1 MKVAIFG
8 IGLIGGSTA
17 IDLRA
22 ANFCSEIIGVGR
34 TQKNNELALHLGL
47 VDKIATKEEAIAQA
61 DLIVLTVPVN
71 NLIEELKYVL
81 DYIQPHQVVTDMG
94 STKGGII
101 DAIKNHPNRQ
111 QYVASHPMAGTEN
124 SGPSAAIP
132 NLFNGK
138 VCIICDKENS
148 NIAAVKLVEEM
159 YNVLGMRLKY
169 MEAHK
174 HDVHAAY
181 ISHISHISS
190 FVLAATVLEK
200 EKDGEVKKNLDLLE
214 KEKDEEAIL
223 EMAGGGFEST
233 VRLAKSSP
241 EMWAPIFQQNKNS
254 LLEVMDT
261 YIEKMYHF
269 RNLINKNKTEELLAF
284 MKEANEIRKIL
295 K

>member
-8 IGLIGGSTA
+8 IGLIGGSA
-17 IDLRA
+17 AKDLRA
-22 ANFCSEIIGVGR
+22 ANFCSEILGVGR
-34 TQKNNELALHLGL
+34 SQKSCDMALELGL
-47 VDKIATKEEAIAQA
+47 VDKIVSKDEAIAQA
-61 DLIVLTVPVN
+61 DLIILTVPVN
-71 NLIEELKYVL
+71 ILIDELKYVL
-81 DYIQPHQVVTDMG
+81 DRVQPDQVITDMG
-94 STKGGII
+94 STKGIII
-101 DAIKNHPNRQ
+101 DAIKDHPNRK

-124 SGPSAAIP
+124 SGPSAAIF
-132 NLFNGK
+132 NLFKGK

-148 NIAAVKLVEEM
+148 NADAVALIEQL
-159 YNVLGMRLKY
+159 YNTLGMRIKY
-169 MEAHK
+169 MDAHQ
-174 HDVHAAY
+174 HDMHAAY

-190 FVLAATVLEK
+190 FVLAATV
-200 EKDGEVKKNLDLLE
+200 LE

-241 EMWAPIFQQNKNS
+241 EMWAPIFQQNKNY

-269 RNLINKNKTEELLAF
+269 RNLINKNKNDELKDF
-284 MKEANEIRKIL
+284 MNSANEIRKIL

>member
-1 MKVAIFG
+1 MKVAIVG

-22 ANFCSEIIGVGR
+22 AKFCTEILGVGR
-34 TQKNNELALHLGL
+34 SQQSNETALKLGL
-47 VDKIATKEEAIAQA
+47 VDKIVTKEEALQYA
-61 DLIVLTVPVN
+61 DLIILTVPVN
-71 NLIEELKYVL
+71 ILIDELKYYL
-81 DYIQPHQVVTDMG
+81 DNMQSHQVITDMG
-94 STKGGII
+94 STKGIII
-101 DAIKNHPNRQ
+101 DAIQNHPNRK

-124 SGPSAAIP
+124 SGPAAAIP
-132 NLFNGK
+132 HLFKDK
-138 VCIICDKENS
+138 VCIICDKEKS
-148 NIAAVKLVEEM
+148 DQRAVALIEQL
-159 YNVLGMRLKY
+159 YQTLNMRIKY
-169 MEAHK
+169 MDAHQ
-174 HDVHAAY
+174 HDMHAAY

-200 EKDGEVKKNLDLLE
+200 ER
-214 KEKDEEAIL
+214 DEEAIL

-241 EMWAPIFQQNKNS
+241 DMWAPIFQQNKLY

-269 RNLINKNKTEELLAF
+269 RNLINKNKNEELRQF
-284 MKEANEIRKIL
+284 MQNANEIRKIV

>member
-1 MKVAIFG
+1 MKIAIFG
-8 IGLIGGSTA
+8 IGLIGGSVA
-17 IDLRA
+17 KDLRA
-22 ANFCSEIIGVGR
+22 ANFCTEIFGVGR
-34 TQKNNELALHLGL
+34 SQKNCELALELGL
-47 VDKIATKEEAIAQA
+47 VDKIVTKEEAIAQS
-61 DLIVLTVPVN
+61 DLIILTVPVN
-71 NLIEELKYVL
+71 ALIDELKFVL
-81 DYIQPHQVVTDMG
+81 DRVQPHQVITDMG
-94 STKGGII
+94 STKGIII
-101 DAIKNHPNRQ
+101 DAIKDHPNRK

-124 SGPSAAIP
+124 SGPSAAIF
-132 NLFNGK
+132 NLFKDK

-148 NIAAVKLVEEM
+148 NTEAVELIEKM

-169 MEAHK
+169 MDAHQ
-174 HDVHAAY
+174 HDMHAAY

-190 FVLAATVLEK
+190 FVLAATV
-200 EKDGEVKKNLDLLE
+200 LE

-241 EMWAPIFQQNKNS
+241 EMWAPIFQQNKNY

-269 RNLINKNKTEELLAF
+269 RNLINKNKNDELKDF
-284 MKEANEIRKIL
+284 MNSANEIRKIL

>member
-8 IGLIGGSTA
+8 IGLIGGSAA

-22 ANFCSEIIGVGR
+22 AKFCTEIIGVGR
-34 TQKNNELALHLGL
+34 SQKNNDLALELGL
-47 VDKIATKEEAIAQA
+47 VDKIATKEEAIKDA
-61 DLIVLTVPVN
+61 DLIILAVPVN
-71 NLIEELKYVL
+71 SLIDELKYVL
-81 DYIQPHQVVTDMG
+81 DNVQPHQVITDMG
-94 STKGGII
+94 STKGVII
-101 DAIKNHPNRQ
+101 DAIKEHPNRK

-124 SGPSAAIP
+124 SGPSAAIA
-132 NLFNGK
+132 NLFKDK
-138 VCIICDKENS
+138 VCIICDKENC
-148 NIAAVKLVEEM
+148 NDTALALVENLYET
-159 YNVLGMRLKY
+159 LGMRLKY
-169 MEAHK
+169 MDAHK
-174 HDVHAAY
+174 HDMHAAY

-190 FVLAATVLEK
+190 FVLAATV
-200 EKDGEVKKNLDLLE
+200 LE

-241 EMWAPIFQQNKNS
+241 NMWAPIFQQNKNY

-269 RNLINKNKTEELLAF
+269 RNLINKNKYDELKEF
-284 MKEANEIRKIL
+284 MTEANNIRKIL

>member
-1 MKVAIFG
+1 MKIAIFG
-8 IGLIGGSTA
+8 IGLIGGSVA
-17 IDLRA
+17 KDLRA
-22 ANFCSEIIGVGR
+22 ASFCSEILGVGR
-34 TQKNNELALHLGL
+34 SQKNCELAIELGL
-47 VDKIATKEEAIAQA
+47 VDKIVTKEEAIAQS
-61 DLIVLTVPVN
+61 DLIILTVPVN
-71 NLIEELKYVL
+71 VLIDELKFVL
-81 DYIQPHQVVTDMG
+81 DKVQPHQVITDMG
-94 STKGGII
+94 STKGIII
-101 DAIKNHPNRQ
+101 DAIKDHPNRK

-124 SGPSAAIP
+124 SGPSAAIF
-132 NLFNGK
+132 NLFKDK

-148 NIAAVKLVEEM
+148 NTEGVELIEKM

-169 MEAHK
+169 MDAHQ
-174 HDVHAAY
+174 HDMHAAY

-190 FVLAATVLEK
+190 FVLAATV
-200 EKDGEVKKNLDLLE
+200 LE

-241 EMWAPIFQQNKNS
+241 EMWAPIFQQNKNY

-269 RNLINKNKTEELLAF
+269 RNLINKNKNDELKDF
-284 MKEANEIRKIL
+284 MNSANEIRKIL

>member
-8 IGLIGGSTA
+8 IGLIGGSAA

-22 ANFCSEIIGVGR
+22 AGFCTEIIGVGR
-34 TQKNNELALHLGL
+34 SEQNCKLALELGL
-47 VDKIATKEEAIAQA
+47 VDKIVSKEEAIEQA
-61 DLIVLTVPVN
+61 DLIILTVPVN
-71 NLIEELKYVL
+71 VLIDELKFVL
-81 DYIQPHQVVTDMG
+81 DRVQPHQVITDMG
-94 STKGGII
+94 STKGIII
-101 DAIKNHPNRQ
+101 DAIKDHPNRK

-124 SGPSAAIP
+124 SGPSAAISD
-132 NLFNGK
+132 LFKGK

-148 NIAAVKLVEEM
+148 NIEAVELIEKM
-159 YNVLGMRLKY
+159 YTVLGMRLKY
-169 MEAHK
+169 MDAHQ
-174 HDVHAAY
+174 HDMHAAY

-190 FVLAATVLEK
+190 FVLAATV
-200 EKDGEVKKNLDLLE
+200 LE

-241 EMWAPIFQQNKNS
+241 EMWAPIFQQNKNY

-269 RNLINKNKTEELLAF
+269 RNLINKNKNEELKEF
-284 MKEANEIRKIL
+284 MNSANEIRKIL

>member
-8 IGLIGGSTA
+8 IGLIGGSA
-17 IDLRA
+17 AKDLRA
-22 ANFCSEIIGVGR
+22 AGFCTEILGVGR
-34 TQKNNELALHLGL
+34 SQKNCELALELGL
-47 VDKIATKEEAIAQA
+47 VDKIVSKEEAIAQA
-61 DLIVLTVPVN
+61 DLIILTVPVN
-71 NLIEELKYVL
+71 VLIDELKFVL
-81 DYIQPHQVVTDMG
+81 DNVQPHQVITDMG
-94 STKGGII
+94 STKGIII
-101 DAIKNHPNRQ
+101 DAIKDHPNRK

-124 SGPSAAIP
+124 SGPSAAIF
-132 NLFNGK
+132 NLFKGK

-148 NIAAVKLVEEM
+148 NPEAVQLIEKM
-159 YNVLGMRLKY
+159 YTVLGMRLKY
-169 MEAHK
+169 MDAHQ
-174 HDVHAAY
+174 HDMHAAY

-190 FVLAATVLEK
+190 FVLAATV
-200 EKDGEVKKNLDLLE
+200 LE

-241 EMWAPIFQQNKNS
+241 EMWAPIFQQNKNY

-269 RNLINKNKTEELLAF
+269 RNLINKNKNEELKEF
-284 MKEANEIRKIL
+284 MNSANEIRKIL

>member
-8 IGLIGGSTA
+8 IGLIGGSA
-17 IDLRA
+17 AKDLRA
-22 ANFCSEIIGVGR
+22 ANFCSEILGVGR
-34 TQKNNELALHLGL
+34 SQKSCDMALELGL
-47 VDKIATKEEAIAQA
+47 VDKIVSKDEAIAQA
-61 DLIVLTVPVN
+61 DLIILTVPVN
-71 NLIEELKYVL
+71 ILIDELKYVL
-81 DYIQPHQVVTDMG
+81 DRVQPDQVITDMG
-94 STKGGII
+94 STKGIII
-101 DAIKNHPNRQ
+101 DAIKDHPNRK

-124 SGPSAAIP
+124 SGPSAAIF
-132 NLFNGK
+132 NLFKCK

-148 NIAAVKLVEEM
+148 NADAVALIEQL
-159 YNVLGMRLKY
+159 YNTLGMRIKY
-169 MEAHK
+169 MDAHQ
-174 HDVHAAY
+174 HDMHAAY

-190 FVLAATVLEK
+190 FVLAATV
-200 EKDGEVKKNLDLLE
+200 LE

-241 EMWAPIFQQNKNS
+241 EMWAPIFQQNKNY

-269 RNLINKNKTEELLAF
+269 RNLINKNKNEELKEF
-284 MKEANEIRKIL
+284 MSSANEIRKIL

>member
-22 ANFCSEIIGVGR
+22 AGFCSEILGVGR
-34 TQKNNELALHLGL
+34 TQKSNELALQLGL
-47 VDKIATKEEAIAQA
+47 VDKIVSKEEALAQA
-61 DLIVLTVPVN
+61 DLIILTVPVN
-71 NLIEELKYVL
+71 ILIEELKDVL
-81 DYIQPHQVVTDMG
+81 DCVLPHQVITDMG
-94 STKGGII
+94 STKGIII
-101 DAIKNHPNRQ
+101 DAIKDHPNRK

-132 NLFNGK
+132 NLFKGK
-138 VCIICDKENS
+138 ICIICDKENS
-148 NIAAVKLVEEM
+148 NEEAVATIERL
-159 YNVLGMRLKY
+159 YGVLGMRLKY
-169 MEAHK
+169 MDAHQ
-174 HDVHAAY
+174 HDMHAAY

-200 EKDGEVKKNLDLLE
+200 EKD
-214 KEKDEEAIL
+214 EEAIL
-223 EMAGGGFEST
+223 EMAAGGFEST

-241 EMWAPIFQQNKNS
+241 EMWAPIFQQNKNY

-269 RNLINKNKTEELLAF
+269 RNLINKNKNEELKQF
-284 MKEANEIRKIL
+284 MHEANEIRKIL

>member
-17 IDLRA
+17 KDLRA
-22 ANFCSEIIGVGR
+22 ANFCTEILGVGR
-34 TQKNNELALHLGL
+34 SAANSKIAVDLGL
-47 VDKIATKEEAIAQA
+47 VDKIVSKDEAIEQA
-61 DLIVLTVPVN
+61 DLIILTVPVN
-71 NLIEELKYVL
+71 YLINELIDVL
-81 DYIQPHQVVTDMG
+81 DKVKPHQIITDMG
-94 STKGGII
+94 STKGHII
-101 DAIKNHPNRQ
+101 DAIKNHPNRK

-124 SGPSAAIP
+124 SGPTAAIS
-132 NLFNGK
+132 NLFTGK

-148 NIAAVKLVEEM
+148 HSEAVTLIEKM
-159 YNVLGMRLKY
+159 YQTLGMRIKY
-169 MEAHK
+169 MDAHQ
-174 HDVHAAY
+174 HDMHAAY

-190 FVLAATVLEK
+190 FVLAATV
-200 EKDGEVKKNLDLLE
+200 LE

-241 EMWAPIFQQNKNS
+241 EMWSPIFHQNKNY

-269 RNLINKNKTEELLAF
+269 RNLINKNKTEELTKF
-284 MKEANEIRKIL
+284 MKDANEIRKIL